1 MSIDFESEGLLD
13 DVKDDEARE
22 ARLTLLKR
30 LADDGVELDELRQ
43 ATEEGRLVLL
53 PVERVLAGEG
63 ERYTQKEVAEKSGM
77 ELDLLKRLWRALGM
91 AQPADGRS
99 IFTKGD
105 LAAAKDSKEF
115 LDAGIPE
122 KELLQLSRSMSQS
135 MASVAAAVGE
145 SFAEALLQPG
155 DTEAE
160 LALRYADGT
169 RELAPRLEDTV
180 QHVLRMQL
188 RERARSAVIGETELA
203 SGKLAGSQTMA
214 VGFADL
220 VDFTKLGARVASE
233 ELGSVAG
240 RLEEMASDAA
250 EAPVRLVKTVGDAAM
265 LASEEPAPLIDA
277 ALAMVEAAEAEG
289 EDFPSVH
296 AGLALGEALPR
307 GGDWYGHPVNFA
319 SRITD
324 IARPA
329 SVVVSKELREA
340 VGDDAGYRWSQL
352 GRKRLKGIKGESELF
367 RVRRAGSDSD
377 SDSDSDDDR
386 D

>member
-1 MSIDFESEGLLD
+1 MSIDFEAEGLLD
-13 DVKDDEARE
+13 DVKGDEARE
-22 ARLTLLKR
+22 ARLELLKR

-43 ATEEGRLVLL
+43 ATDEGRLVLL

-63 ERYTQKEVAEKSGM
+63 ERYTQEELAEKSG
-77 ELDLLKRLWRALGM
+77 LDLELLKRIWRALGM
-91 AQPADGRS
+91 AQPAEDRK
-99 IFTKGD
+99 IFTNYD
-105 LAAAKDSKEF
+105 LEAAKDSKAF

-122 KELLQLSRSMSQS
+122 DELLQLSRSMGQS
-135 MASVAAAVGE
+135 MSSVAAAVGNA
-145 SFAEALLQPG
+145 FAEALLQPG
-155 DTEAE
+155 DTEAD

-203 SGKLAGSQTMA
+203 SGKLAGSQVMA

-240 RLEEMASDAA
+240 RLEEMALDTAQ
-250 EAPVRLVKTVGDAAM
+250 APVRLVKTIGDAAM
-265 LASEEPAPLIDA
+265 LASDEPGPLVDA
-277 ALAMVEAAEAEG
+277 VLDLVEAAEAEG
-289 EDFPSVH
+289 DEFPSMH

-307 GGDWYGHPVNFA
+307 GGDWYGHPVNLA

-340 VGDDAGYRWSQL
+340 LGDDAGYEWSQL
-352 GRKRLKGIKGESELF
+352 GRKQLKGIKDESELF
-367 RVRRAGSDSD
+367 RVRRAGAKSDDSDDSD
-377 SDSDSDDDR
+377 SDGG
-386 D
+386 

>member
-13 DVKDDEARE
+13 DVTGDEARE
-22 ARLTLLKR
+22 ARLELLKR

-63 ERYTQKEVAEKSGM
+63 KRYTQKEIAEKSGM

-91 AQPADGRS
+91 AQPSDDRS

-105 LAAAKDSKEF
+105 LEAAKDSKEF

-122 KELLQLSRSMSQS
+122 EELLQLSRSMSQS
-135 MASVAAAVGE
+135 MASVAAAVGNA
-145 SFAEALLQPG
+145 FAEALLQPG
-155 DTEAE
+155 DTEAD

-180 QHVLRMQL
+180 RHVLLMQL

-240 RLEEMASDAA
+240 RLEEMASNAA
-250 EAPVRLVKTVGDAAM
+250 EAPVRLVKTIGDAAM

-289 EDFPSVH
+289 DDFPSLH
-296 AGLALGEALPR
+296 AGLAMGEALPR

-340 VGDDAGYRWSQL
+340 VGDDAGYEWSQL

-367 RVRRAGSDSD
+367 RVRRAG
-377 SDSDSDDDR
+377 DDD
-386 D
+386 DGDDSGGD